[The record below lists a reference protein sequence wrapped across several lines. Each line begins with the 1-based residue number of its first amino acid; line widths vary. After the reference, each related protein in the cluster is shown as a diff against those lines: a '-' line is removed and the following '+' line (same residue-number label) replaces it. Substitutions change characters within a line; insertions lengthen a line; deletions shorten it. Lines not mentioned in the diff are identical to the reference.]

1 VFTLAQNMP
10 LLEHLPAFAALF
22 YIPNYMKGYAI
33 INSPPQKVIE
43 SPLVDCHIENIQ
55 KGLEKIY

>member
-1 VFTLAQNMP
+1 MP